1 MNAMRNKLGS
11 RRGASIT
18 YALLI
23 FLVCA
28 VVSSVVI
35 VAGTAAAGRMAN
47 LAQFDQRYYAVTSA
61 AELLKELIQGKT
73 LVVTK
78 TTGPSAEEP
87 AKTED
92 TYTVK
97 YEGAASEVDPAIDVL
112 DVLEDATLSLVN
124 RARVQSRELAL
135 DTGIYQ
141 DALNCTVS
149 EQLENGLLKYRITSG
164 GSNAYV
170 LEIWFKSNLRE
181 ASRDNAA
188 GVTQTTYTVKW
199 DFHSMQKVYSQPV
212 PTTGP

>member
-35 VAGTAAAGRMAN
+35 VAGTTAAGRMAN

-61 AELLKELIQGKT
+61 AELLKGLIQGKT

-78 TTGPSAEEP
+78 TPALSAEDP
-87 AKTED
+87 A
-92 TYTVK
+92 TYTVT
-97 YEGAASEVDPAIDVL
+97 YEGDASGANPAIDVL
-112 DVLEDATLSLVN
+112 ADATLSLVD
-124 RARVQSRELAL
+124 RTRVQSRELELTTA
-135 DTGIYQ
+135 IYQ
-141 DALNCTVS
+141 DALKCTVS
-149 EQLENGLLKYRITSG
+149 ERLENGLLKYQITSG

-212 PTTGP
+212 PTAGP

>member
-1 MNAMRNKLGS
+1 MNAMTHKLS
-11 RRGASIT
+11 NRRGASIT

-47 LAQFDQRYYAVTSA
+47 LAQSDQRYYAVTSA

-78 TTGPSAEEP
+78 TTGPSAEDP
-87 AKTED
+87 TKTED

-97 YEGAASEVDPAIDVL
+97 YEGAATEANPAIDVL
-112 DVLEDATLSLVN
+112 ADATCSLVD
-124 RARVQSRELAL
+124 RTQPQSRELEL
-135 DTGIYQ
+135 TTDIYPE
-141 DALNCTVS
+141 ALNCAVS
-149 EQLENGLLKYRITSG
+149 ERLENGLLKYRITSG

-170 LEIWFKSNLRE
+170 LEIWFKSNLRQ
-181 ASRDNAA
+181 ASREIAA
-188 GVTQTTYTVKW
+188 GVMQTTYTVIW
-199 DFHSMQKVYSQPV
+199 NFHSMQKVYSQPV
-212 PTTGP
+212 STIEPGP